1 MVKSTTGHSSCH
13 SASRGATGNDQD
25 CQKSRAHRPA
35 GPCEAALRGEAAVP
49 GADGGPDDV
58 PDLSP
63 NLPPPSR
70 RAARPCE
77 AAWRGEA
84 AAPTADRAR
93 LLTVGSQQTERQH
106 RRRTIP
112 DDVPE
117 PRGPICGP
125 RVARWPLSPEP
136 GRPPASE
143 IVHTAHEGRAGCT
156 LFPGPAARRRPAL
169 GGLVSDLCR
178 VQRHRLGETW
188 IPGLPDCARIRRRR
202 AIWRG
207 RLGFRWRCA
216 VRRLRLVRFRSC
228 AA

>member
-1 MVKSTTGHSSCH
+1 MPNRSTVVKSTTGHSSCH

-117 PRGPICGP
+117 PRGPTTPRHLSRTQPSVGQRNSTARPTKADSEPVMTSDGAACGN
-125 RVARWPLSPEP
+125 
-136 GRPPASE
+136 PAGAASG
-143 IVHTAHEGRAGCT
+143 AKARAGAAAET
-156 LFPGPAARRRPAL
+156 MGRSDAEEATPRRAARRR
-169 GGLVSDLCR
+169 G
-178 VQRHRLGETW
+178 
-188 IPGLPDCARIRRRR
+188 
-202 AIWRG
+202 
-207 RLGFRWRCA
+207 A
-216 VRRLRLVRFRSC
+216 V
-228 AA
+228 